1 MTLRNRLADLV
12 LIVGAVSG
20 EGGNGIGDLVEQRA
34 SHRGIV
40 DILPGHHDDDDLAAD
55 GIDADMQLAPGPAA
69 ARTGGGTCRA
79 FRSAIRRLRQ
89 ASGQGCPQANAV
101 GRFLPAGVTA
111 P

>member
-40 DILPGHHDDDDLAAD
+40 DILPGHHDGDDLAAD
-55 GIDADMQLAPGPAA
+55 CIDADMQL
-69 ARTGGGTCRA
+69 
-79 FRSAIRRLRQ
+79 RRLRQ